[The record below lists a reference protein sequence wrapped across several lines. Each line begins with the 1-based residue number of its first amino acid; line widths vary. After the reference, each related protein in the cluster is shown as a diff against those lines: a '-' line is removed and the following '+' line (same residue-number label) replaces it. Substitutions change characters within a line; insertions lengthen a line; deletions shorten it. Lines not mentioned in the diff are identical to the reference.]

1 MGFFGITVLQRKEK
15 SLRVSFAEALSFFDI
30 IRISKDDTLIQSHLL
45 SSFRKTYRFQRFV
58 VEPEQMLHAI
68 PKLN

>member
-1 MGFFGITVLQRKEK
+1 MGFFGILALQGKEK

-45 SSFRKTYRFQRFV
+45 SSLKKTDRFQRFI

-68 PKLN
+68 P